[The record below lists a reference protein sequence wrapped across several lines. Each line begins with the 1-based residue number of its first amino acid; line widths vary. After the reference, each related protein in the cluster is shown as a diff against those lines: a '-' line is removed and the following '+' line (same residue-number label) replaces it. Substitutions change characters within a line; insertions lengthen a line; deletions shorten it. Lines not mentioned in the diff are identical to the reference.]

1 MSPLKATDLAA
12 GIKVELGGS
21 PIDPSLAGQLIE
33 VRVET
38 TTALPDV
45 CTLRFAEADPSASD
59 GLKIIDDTRFALG
72 APLSVKLA
80 APMGTGGLQPV
91 FDGEVTTVEAELGA
105 RPGGEPVLEL
115 IVTGHDK
122 SHRMHRHTTT
132 RTFRQ
137 VTVADVA
144 RKIAGENGLSV
155 GQIAAL
161 KGGPAEVLHQVGE
174 TDWTFLSRQVSS
186 HGGELDVAGG
196 KLHIVDPAKT
206 TPEVAELIWGETL
219 ERFRPRVSSTGQVAK
234 VTVHGWDPTKKTA
247 IVKTGTAKAS
257 TSVQNSA
264 VDGVVS
270 GSEVHVVTATVST
283 DGDVEA
289 AATAIAGHLGH
300 ERVQAEAFAGGNPL
314 LLAGEYVKI
323 SGVGK
328 RFGGVHRIVSAV
340 HTYGTRGY
348 QTRLT
353 LGAGGRPLAQALNGA
368 RAAPHFAD
376 HLVIGVVTSNDDP
389 DKLARVKV
397 KYPTLGDNVESGWAR
412 VVRGASGSGERGA
425 VALPHVNDEVIV
437 AFEHGDV
444 RRPFVLGALYN
455 GKDKPGAD
463 LVKTTSSFA
472 ARFPRDLDVA
482 TKGAVIVAAD
492 KGMTV
497 TASKGPIEISASK
510 EMKLVASKGGPPSA
524 MTIETTGQIK
534 MTGKMGVEIA
544 SSGPLK
550 ITSQAPVTVEST
562 AALQLKG
569 SIVQVQASG
578 ILQLSG
584 ASVML
589 G

>member
-1 MSPLKATDLAA
+1 MKAADLAA
-12 GIKVELGGS
+12 GVSITLGGG
-21 PIDPSLAGQLIE
+21 PIDPTLAAQLIE
-33 VRVET
+33 LRVET

-45 CTLRFAEADPSASD
+45 CTLRFAEADPDASD
-59 GLKIIDDTRFALG
+59 GLKIIDDERFTLG

-80 APMGTGGLQPV
+80 APQGTGGLKPV
-91 FDGEVTTVEAELGA
+91 FDGEITTVEAELGA

-122 SHRMHRHTTT
+122 SHRMHRKTTT
-132 RTFRQ
+132 RTLRQ
-137 VTVADVA
+137 VTVSDVA
-144 RKIAGENGLSV
+144 RKVAGENGLSV
-155 GQIAAL
+155 GTIASL

-174 TDWTFLSRQVSS
+174 TDWTFLSRLVSN

-196 KLHIVDPAKT
+196 KLHVVDPAMAKA
-206 TPEVAELIWGETL
+206 EVAELIWGQTL

-234 VTVHGWDPTKKTA
+234 VTVHGWDPKKKTA
-247 IVKTGTAKAS
+247 IVKTGNAKAS
-257 TSVQNSA
+257 TSVQNSK
-264 VDGVVS
+264 VDGVVN
-270 GSEVHVVTATVST
+270 GSEVHVVTAPVST

-289 AATAIAGHLGH
+289 AAGAIAAHVGH
-300 ERVQAEAFAGGNPL
+300 ERVQAEAYTAGDPL

-340 HTYGTRGY
+340 HVYGTRGY

-368 RAAPHFAD
+368 KPAARFAD
-376 HLVIGVVTSNDDP
+376 HVVIGVVTSNNDP
-389 DKLARVKV
+389 DKLGRVKV
-397 KYPTLGDNVESGWAR
+397 KYPTLGDNIESGWAR
-412 VVRGASGSGERGA
+412 IVRGASGKERGA
-425 VALPHVNDEVIV
+425 VALPEVNDEVVI
-437 AFEHGDV
+437 AFEHGDP
-444 RRPFVLGALYN
+444 RRPFVLGALFN
-455 GKDKPGAD
+455 GKDTPGAD
-463 LVKTTSSFA
+463 LVKPASSFA

-482 TKGAVIVAAD
+482 TKAAVLVAAD

-497 TASKGPIEISASK
+497 TASKGPIEITASK

-578 ILQLSG
+578 LLQLSG